1 MHPYARFRT
10 VMLYK
15 SKYSTRPILMQYLCL
30 ASELLCETV
39 YYYSHFI
46 DKDFQSSRNLEVL
59 GLGVRFSC
67 LQTPGSV
74 YNTRRETGRRNVI
87 DKGRRLEGVGQTIN
101 SPL

>member
-1 MHPYARFRT
+1 M
-10 VMLYK
+10 
-15 SKYSTRPILMQYLCL
+15 
-30 ASELLCETV
+30 
-39 YYYSHFI
+39 
-46 DKDFQSSRNLEVL
+46 EVL